1 VDNWKDYIDQRFQP
15 AEEFDIKGQEYAP
28 TLDIKHKRTGTV
40 VSFIYP
46 EDDWKTVSDIQYWND
61 KTRGWSGEFGK
72 TEFDEENKKHVDD
85 FLIPVFET
93 GWSSKDIYLFG
104 KFYKSEVF
112 DRPNLKGRKFRYWG
126 DGFGCILL
134 ILFPLLLLVEL
145 LIMTPFLGKSEIIEI
160 EPIK

>member
-1 VDNWKDYIDQRFQP
+1 VVNWKDYIDQKFQP
-15 AEEFDIKGQEYAP
+15 ADEFEINRQQDSP
-28 TLDIKHKRTGTV
+28 SLDIKHIRTGNI
-40 VSFIYP
+40 VSFINP
-46 EDDWKTVSDIQYWND
+46 KSDWKTVADIQYWNH
-61 KTRGWSGEFGK
+61 KTKGWSGEFGE
-72 TEFDEENKKHVDD
+72 TEFDEENKNYVDD

-112 DRPNLKGRKFRYWG
+112 DRPNLKGRKFGYWG

-134 ILFPLLLLVEL
+134 ILFPLFIAIEL
-145 LIMTPFLGKSEIIEI
+145 LIMTPLLGKAEIIEI